1 MDGKEF
7 VMKQIIINLTKVDD
21 QTSITLNCTKS
32 DDTKIIKVIQP
43 SAITEEDEA
52 FVEKLKQLITEN
64 YDSVRY

>member
-1 MDGKEF
+1 MDGKES
-7 VMKQIIINLTKVDD
+7 VMKQIIVNITKVDD

-32 DDTKIIKVIQP
+32 DDAKVIKVVQP
-43 SAITEEDEA
+43 SAITEKDEA

>member
-1 MDGKEF
+1 
-7 VMKQIIINLTKVDD
+7 MKQIIINLTKVDD

-43 SAITEEDEA
+43 SAVTEKDEA

>member
-1 MDGKEF
+1 MDRKEF
-7 VMKQIIINLTKVDD
+7 VMKQIIINITKVDG

-32 DDTKIIKVIQP
+32 DDTKVIKVIQP

-64 YDSVRY
+64 YGN

>member
-1 MDGKEF
+1 
-7 VMKQIIINLTKVDD
+7 MKQIIINITKVDD

-43 SAITEEDEA
+43 SAVTEKDEA

>member
-43 SAITEEDEA
+43 SAITEVDEA
-52 FVEKLKQLITEN
+52 FVEKLKQLIT
-64 YDSVRY
+64 DSYGN